1 MCSKKKESADS
12 VIHVALHNKYM
23 LPPSSPNPKFAEDK
37 SVPQAT
43 KQAYELLW
51 PSETDYSTVR
61 TVE

>member
-1 MCSKKKESADS
+1 LY
-12 VIHVALHNKYM
+12 VALHSKYM
-23 LPPSSPNPKFAEDK
+23 LPPSTTNPKFAEDK

-51 PSETDYSTVR
+51 PSETDCSTVR